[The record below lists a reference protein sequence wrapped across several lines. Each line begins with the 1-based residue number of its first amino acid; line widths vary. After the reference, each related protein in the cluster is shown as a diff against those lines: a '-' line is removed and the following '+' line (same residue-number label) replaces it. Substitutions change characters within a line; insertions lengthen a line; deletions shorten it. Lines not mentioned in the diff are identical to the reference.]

1 MCRQK
6 RSFKS
11 LFFLTFGKGDWFSQY
26 KKIEM
31 ENNTSA
37 GILRFF
43 ISSTDLHKHE
53 SLYEFIV
60 FQAKKQGIAGATV
73 LKGVLGYGAS
83 SVIHSYKFWEIS
95 DKIPMVVE
103 LIDEPDKLK
112 AFYEGIRTQLE
123 TMKYGC
129 LVTFDTTTVLLSKH
143 GQKKMFK

>member
-1 MCRQK
+1 
-6 RSFKS
+6 
-11 LFFLTFGKGDWFSQY
+11 
-26 KKIEM
+26 M
-31 ENNTSA
+31 ENNSSA

-43 ISSTDLHKHE
+43 ISSTDLYKHE

-60 FQAKKQGIAGATV
+60 FEAKKQGIAGATV

-103 LIDEPDKLK
+103 LIDESEKLM
-112 AFYEGIRTQLE
+112 AFYEGIRSHLE

-129 LVTFDTTTVLLSKH
+129 LVTFDTTNVLLSRH
-143 GQKKMFK
+143 GQKKIFE